1 MPPDCAARRPGY
13 DLPVAARLASAKV
26 SAITIIYSPKPAEK
40 PPVARPNDDEINPV
54 NRPGVVV
61 FITGG

>member
-1 MPPDCAARRPGY
+1 MSAQATARP
-13 DLPVAARLASAKV
+13 ASAKV

-54 NRPGVVV
+54 NRSGVVV
-61 FITGG
+61 FSTGG